1 MATRR
6 NTSNTHFINMLIP
19 VIQQILRSGKVLY
32 IIIIGVILY
41 FGYQFF
47 MTKTETNSI
56 EYNSALI
63 EKQIK
68 NVGKLVVTEGHFSEV
83 LTYKD
88 QKKFFMDLI
97 SFEKKALMVV
107 NTDVT
112 VAYDLSQ
119 LKYKI
124 DEENKTLTLL
134 FIPKEEIKINPNIQ
148 FYNIEASTFNPF
160 EGEDYNKINKK
171 VRKDLEA
178 KIEKS
183 TLKSNAKNRLISEL
197 SKILILT
204 NSMGWKLIYDGQE
217 ITNETNL
224 TQKISN

>member
-1 MATRR
+1 MATR
-6 NTSNTHFINMLIP
+6 NNNLINMLIP
-19 VIQQILRSGKVLY
+19 VIQQILRSGKILY
-32 IIIIGVILY
+32 IVIIGVLIY

-47 MTKTETNSI
+47 KKSSESNSL

-83 LTYKD
+83 MTYKD
-88 QKKFFMDLI
+88 QKKYFMDLI

-112 VAYDLSQ
+112 VSYDLSK

-124 DEENKTLTLL
+124 DEDNKTLTLL
-134 FIPKEEIKINPNIQ
+134 NVPKEEIKINPNIQ
-148 FYNIEASTFNPF
+148 FYNMESSTFNPF
-160 EGEDYNKINKK
+160 EGEDYNKINKQ
-171 VRKDLEA
+171 VRKDLA
-178 KIEKS
+178 IKMEKS
-183 TLKSNAKNRLISEL
+183 TLKTNAKNRLVSEL

-204 NSMGWKLIYDGQE
+204 NTMGWKLIYDGQE
-217 ITNETNL
+217 ISEEKMLNKL
-224 TQKISN
+224 

>member
-6 NTSNTHFINMLIP
+6 SNSNTNFINMLIP
-19 VIQQILRSGKVLY
+19 VIQQIMRSGKILY
-32 IIIIGVILY
+32 LIIIGVIIY

-47 MTKTETNSI
+47 INKTETNSI

-68 NVGKLVVTEGHFSEV
+68 NVGKLVVTEGHYSEV

-88 QKKFFMDLI
+88 QKKYFMDLI

-124 DEENKTLTLL
+124 DSENKILTLL
-134 FIPKEEIKINPNIQ
+134 YIPKEEIKISPNIQ

-171 VRKDLEA
+171 VRKDLEL

-183 TLKSNAKNRLISEL
+183 KLKSNAKNRLISEL

-204 NSMGWKLIYDGQE
+204 NSMGWKLIYEGQE
-217 ITNETNL
+217 IKNETTLN
-224 TQKISN
+224 QKINK

>member
-1 MATRR
+1 MATK
-6 NTSNTHFINMLIP
+6 NSNLTNMLIP
-19 VIQQILRSGKVLY
+19 VIQQIMRSGKIFYL
-32 IIIIGVILY
+32 IIIGLILY

-47 MTKTETNSI
+47 IKKTETNSF

-68 NVGKLVVTEGHFSEV
+68 NVGKLVVTEGHYSEV

-88 QKKFFMDLI
+88 QKKYFMDLI

-112 VAYDLSQ
+112 VAYDLSK

-134 FIPKEEIKINPNIQ
+134 YIPEEEIKINPNIQ

-171 VRKDLEA
+171 VRKDLEI
-178 KIEKS
+178 KIENS

-217 ITNETNL
+217 ISNEKMFNGL
-224 TQKISN
+224 

>member
-1 MATRR
+1 M
-6 NTSNTHFINMLIP
+6 
-19 VIQQILRSGKVLY
+19 RSGKFLY
-32 IIIIGVILY
+32 LIILGVILY
-41 FGYQFF
+41 FGYQFL
-47 MTKTETNSI
+47 MNKTETNTI

-88 QKKFFMDLI
+88 QKKYFMDLL

-112 VAYDLSQ
+112 VAYDLSK

-124 DEENKTLTLL
+124 DQENQTLTLL

-171 VRKDLEA
+171 VRKDLA
-178 KIEKS
+178 IKIEQS

-197 SKILILT
+197 AKILILT
-204 NSMGWKLIYDGQE
+204 NSMGWKLIYEGKE
-217 ITNETNL
+217 
-224 TQKISN
+224 ISNEENLNQNVLN